1 MTDGRGGSG
10 HGGLAARLPGL
21 SGRVAFT
28 FGVISLVA
36 ALAVSGATYA
46 SARLFLV
53 QQRETSALSRAL
65 VDARV
70 VDVALSEDVAP
81 GRVLSKL
88 PGISGSGGLLL
99 VDGEWFSSNV
109 TVAPSDL
116 PPDLLND
123 AYPDGAWM
131 RFSGQSGETMLAV
144 AIPVEGGM
152 FVETSSFA
160 ELDQTLR
167 MLGWVLAVASLAAF
181 AVGAAVGRY
190 AGRRLLR
197 PLHELAVGSKR
208 ITEGDLRA
216 RVPVGEDPELG
227 AISRAFN
234 EMADA
239 VQERIG
245 QEKRFSANVS
255 HELRSPLTGILGT
268 AELLEHSR
276 DRLPPR
282 ESSLIAALV
291 RQVRRFSV
299 TVLDLL
305 EISQIGGDEPVQK
318 ESIEIAALIDEVLV
332 SRGLPTTLRAGDT
345 PRLRTDPRR
354 FERIVGNL
362 VDNAERHGQ
371 SLIQVTVEH
380 GLGEVRLIVDDAGP
394 GVPDEMAE
402 RIFEPFERGE
412 TTDQDGAGLGLA
424 IVREQVRVL
433 KADVAVSR
441 SPFKGARFTVT
452 FPEEVS

>member
-1 MTDGRGGSG
+1 MSTW
-10 HGGLAARLPGL
+10 LPGL
-21 SGRVAFT
+21 SSRVAFT
-28 FGVISLVA
+28 FGMISLVA

-46 SARLFLV
+46 SARVFLV
-53 QQRETSALSRAL
+53 QQRESSALNRAL
-65 VDARV
+65 IDSRV
-70 VDVALSEDVAP
+70 VDAALSENVQP

-88 PGISGSGGLLL
+88 PGTSGTQALLL
-99 VDGEWFSSNV
+99 VDGEWLSSNV

-116 PPDLLND
+116 PPDLLAD
-123 AYPDGAWM
+123 AAPDGAWM
-131 RFSGQSGETMLAV
+131 RFSAQSGETMLAV
-144 AIPVEGGM
+144 AIPVNGGV
-152 FVETSSFA
+152 FVETSSFS
-160 ELDQTLR
+160 ELDQTL
-167 MLGWVLAVASLAAF
+167 MALGWVLAVASLTAF

-197 PLHELAVGSKR
+197 PLHALAVGSRR

-216 RVPVGEDPELG
+216 RVPVGADPELG
-227 AISRAFN
+227 AISQAFN
-234 EMADA
+234 EMAEA
-239 VQERIG
+239 VQERIS

-268 AELLEHSR
+268 AELLENSR
-276 DRLPPR
+276 DQLPPR
-282 ESSLIAALV
+282 ETSLITALV

-305 EISQIGGDEPVQK
+305 EVSQIGGDAAVQI

-332 SRGLPTTLRAGDT
+332 MRGLSTSLRTGDT

-362 VDNAERHGQ
+362 VDNAERHGR
-371 SLIQVTVEH
+371 SMVEVSVAA
-380 GLGEVRLIVDDAGP
+380 GTSGVSVMVDDGGP
-394 GVPDEMAE
+394 GVPEELSE

-424 IVREQVRVL
+424 IVREQVRLL
-433 KADVAVSR
+433 KGDVSVSQ
-441 SPFKGARFTVT
+441 SPYGGARFTVR
-452 FPEEVS
+452 FPETVA